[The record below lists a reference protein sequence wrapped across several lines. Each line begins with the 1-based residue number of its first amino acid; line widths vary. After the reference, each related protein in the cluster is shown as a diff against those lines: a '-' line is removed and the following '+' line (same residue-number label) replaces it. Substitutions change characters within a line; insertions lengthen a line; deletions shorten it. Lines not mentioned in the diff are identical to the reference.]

1 MMTHATTP
9 TPDLQASPSRSMS
22 AAWLGIWTLTRREM
36 VRFVRQRSRFAGA
49 LAQPIMFWVLFG
61 AGLHGSFKAPDWA
74 MGDMSYQEY
83 FFPGIA
89 VLILMFTAIFS
100 SISIIEDRHEGFLQG
115 VLVSPLPRWGL
126 VVGKLLGGTIL
137 AILQAALFLLIG
149 QIMTALGL
157 APAMSTELGTVNA
170 ILLILFMIVVAFS
183 LTGLGFIMAWKLDS
197 VQGFHAVMS
206 IFLMPMWLV
215 SGAFFP
221 GGESGFLAWVI
232 RLNPLTYGVAGIRR
246 LMYSGE
252 TPLPASEALPSLQ
265 MCLMA
270 TLLFA
275 VFTLAG
281 SILVSRRTVSRRST
295 RTARKRK

>member
-1 MMTHATTP
+1 
-9 TPDLQASPSRSMS
+9 
-22 AAWLGIWTLTRREM
+22 
-36 VRFVRQRSRFAGA
+36 
-49 LAQPIMFWVLFG
+49 MFWVLFG

-74 MGDMSYQEY
+74 LGEMSYQEY

-126 VVGKLLGGTIL
+126 VIGKLLGGTLL
-137 AILQAALFLLIG
+137 ALLQAALFLLIG
-149 QIMTALGL
+149 QVMAAAGL
-157 APAMSTELGTVNA
+157 APAMSTDLSILNI
-170 ILLILFMIVVAFS
+170 ILLLVFMAVVAFS

-206 IFLMPMWLV
+206 VVLMPMWLV

-221 GGESGFLAWVI
+221 AGETGFLAWVI
-232 RLNPLTYGVAGIRR
+232 RSNPLTYGVAGLRR

-252 TPLPASEALPSLQ
+252 SPLPVSGALPSLGV
-265 MCLMA
+265 CLAA
-270 TLLFA
+270 TFLFA
-275 VFTLAG
+275 ALTLTG
-281 SILVSRRTVSRRST
+281 SVLVSRQTVSSKSSRS
-295 RTARKRK
+295 ASKRK

>member
-1 MMTHATTP
+1 
-9 TPDLQASPSRSMS
+9 
-22 AAWLGIWTLTRREM
+22 
-36 VRFVRQRSRFAGA
+36 
-49 LAQPIMFWVLFG
+49 MFWVLFG

-74 MGDMSYQEY
+74 TGEMSYQEY

-126 VVGKLLGGTIL
+126 VVGKLLGGTLL
-137 AILQAALFLLIG
+137 ALLQAVVFLLIG
-149 QIMTALGL
+149 HAMAALGL
-157 APAMSTELGTVNA
+157 APPMSTAPGFVNA
-170 ILLILFMIVVAFS
+170 ALLMFFMTAVAFS

-206 IFLMPMWLV
+206 VFLMPMWLV

-221 GGESGFLAWVI
+221 AGETGFLAWVI

-252 TPLPASEALPSLQ
+252 FPLPVSGALPSLGL
-265 MCLMA
+265 CLAA

-275 VFTLAG
+275 AVTLTG
-281 SILVSRRTVSRRST
+281 SISVSRQTVSRKSSRA
-295 RTARKRK
+295 ARKRK

>member
-1 MMTHATTP
+1 MAHTETFLSATP
-9 TPDLQASPSRSMS
+9 APDRPAP

-49 LAQPIMFWVLFG
+49 LAQPVMFWVLFG

-74 MGDMSYQEY
+74 TGEMSYQEY

-126 VVGKLLGGTIL
+126 VVGKLLGGTLL
-137 AILQAALFLLIG
+137 ALLQAAVFLLIG
-149 QIMTALGL
+149 HAMAALGL
-157 APAMSTELGTVNA
+157 APAMSTAPGFVSA
-170 ILLILFMIVVAFS
+170 ALLMFFMAAVAFS

-206 IFLMPMWLV
+206 VFLMPMWLV

-221 GGESGFLAWVI
+221 AGETGFLAWVI

-252 TPLPASEALPSLQ
+252 SPLPVSGALPSLGL
-265 MCLMA
+265 CLAA

-275 VFTLAG
+275 ALTLTG
-281 SILVSRRTVSRRST
+281 SILVSRQTVSRNSSRE
-295 RTARKRK
+295 ARKRK

>member
-1 MMTHATTP
+1 MINDAATGP
-9 TPDLQASPSRSMS
+9 NVSPAVGSSIASV
-22 AAWLGIWTLTRREM
+22 WLGIWTLTRREM
-36 VRFVRQRSRFAGA
+36 IRFVRQRSRFAGA
-49 LAQPIMFWVLFG
+49 LAQPVMFWVLFG

-74 MGDMSYQEY
+74 SGEMSYQEY

-126 VVGKLLGGTIL
+126 VTGKLLGGTLL
-137 AILQAALFLLIG
+137 AILQAVLFLVIG
-149 QIMTALGL
+149 QLMATLGL
-157 APAMSTELGTVNA
+157 APAMSTDSGVLNGVA
-170 ILLILFMIVVAFS
+170 VVLFMAAVAFS

-206 IFLMPMWLV
+206 VFLMPMWLV

-221 GGESGFLAWVI
+221 AGESGFLAWVI

-246 LMYSGE
+246 LMYSGDV
-252 TPLPASEALPSLQ
+252 PLPASATLPSLQ
-265 MCLMA
+265 VCLAA

-275 VFTLAG
+275 VLTLTG
-281 SILVSRRTVSRRST
+281 SVLVSRQTVSRRSS
-295 RTARKRK
+295 RGSRK

>member
-1 MMTHATTP
+1 
-9 TPDLQASPSRSMS
+9 MS
-22 AAWLGIWTLTRREM
+22 AWLGIWTLTRREM
-36 VRFVRQRSRFAGA
+36 VRFIRQRSRFVGA

-74 MGDMSYQEY
+74 TGEMSYQEY

-126 VVGKLLGGTIL
+126 VVGKLTGGTLL
-137 AILQAALFLLIG
+137 AILQATLFLLIG
-149 QIMTALGL
+149 QVMAALNL
-157 APAMSTELGTVNA
+157 APTMSTTLGAVNGA
-170 ILLILFMIVVAFS
+170 LMILFMALVAFG

-206 IFLMPMWLV
+206 VVLMPMWLL

-221 GGESGFLAWVI
+221 SGDSGFLAWVV

-246 LMYSGE
+246 LMYSGGGVLPVE
-252 TPLPASEALPSLQ
+252 SVSSGLPALSL
-265 MCLMA
+265 CLAA
-270 TLLFA
+270 TA
-275 VFTLAG
+275 VFTVLTLGG
-281 SILVSRRTVSRRST
+281 SILVSRQAVAQRST
-295 RTARKRK
+295 RDSTRRK

>member
-1 MMTHATTP
+1 MTDADSIAP
-9 TPDLQASPSRSMS
+9 AKSGRPASVVWP
-22 AAWLGIWTLTRREM
+22 GIWTLTRREM

-49 LAQPIMFWVLFG
+49 LAQPVMFWVLFG
-61 AGLHGSFKAPDWA
+61 AGLHGSFKAPEWA
-74 MGDMSYQEY
+74 ATEMSYQEY

-126 VVGKLLGGTIL
+126 VVGKLAGGTLL
-137 AILQAALFLLIG
+137 ALLQAALFVVIG
-149 QIMTALGL
+149 QIMAFLGV
-157 APAMSTELGTVNA
+157 APSMSTSLSVMSST
-170 ILLILFMIVVAFS
+170 LLILFMAVVAFS

-206 IFLMPMWLV
+206 VFLMPMWLV

-221 GGESGFLAWVI
+221 GGESGFLAGVI

-246 LMYSGE
+246 LMYSSAE
-252 TPLPASEALPSLQ
+252 TLPVSGALPSLGV
-265 MCLMA
+265 CLAATMTFA
-270 TLLFA
+270 TL
-275 VFTLAG
+275 TLAG
-281 SILVSRRTVSRRST
+281 SILVSRQTISRQSSRQSKE
-295 RTARKRK
+295 RK

>member
-1 MMTHATTP
+1 MMTHAPTP
-9 TPDLQASPSRSMS
+9 SPDLQTSPSQAMS

-49 LAQPIMFWVLFG
+49 LAQPVMFWVLFG

-74 MGDMSYQEY
+74 MSDMSYQEY

-126 VVGKLLGGTIL
+126 VVGKLLGGTLL

-149 QIMTALGL
+149 QIMTAFGL
-157 APAMSTELGTVNA
+157 APAMSTEPGAINA

-206 IFLMPMWLV
+206 VFLMPMWLV

-221 GGESGFLAWVI
+221 AGESGFLAWVI

-252 TPLPASEALPSLQ
+252 MPLPASEALPSLQ
-265 MCLMA
+265 LCLTA
-270 TLLFA
+270 TFLFA
-275 VFTLAG
+275 AFTLAG
-281 SILVSRRTVSRRST
+281 SILVSRQTVSRHSS
-295 RTARKRK
+295 RTPRKRK